1 VTTIESGEVRQ
12 RKVRTAA
19 LDQAVY
25 ATVSEFARL
34 SSANK
39 LAVFADFDKTVLD
52 RAYLY
57 ELYLTRGVASAR
69 DLLTEGNAQRRD
81 LPVHNQVD
89 Q

>member
-1 VTTIESGEVRQ
+1 MTTIESGEVRQ

-39 LAVFADFDKTVLD
+39 LATFADFDRTVLD

-69 DLLTEGNAQRRD
+69 DLLTEGD
-81 LPVHNQVD
+81 LPPVQTTAD
-89 Q
+89 